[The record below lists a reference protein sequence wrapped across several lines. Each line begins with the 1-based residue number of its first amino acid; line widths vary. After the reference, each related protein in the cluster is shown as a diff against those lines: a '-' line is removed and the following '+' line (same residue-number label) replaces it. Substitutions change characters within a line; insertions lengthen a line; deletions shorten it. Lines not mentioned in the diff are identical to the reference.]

1 MNCQNH
7 PESPATAYCRTCGMP
22 VCEECRRDAFGTVYC
37 AEHAPAPVSAQA
49 PPMPGYAP
57 PGYASPG
64 SAPAGYAPAPGYTPG
79 SPPPPP
85 GFAPP
90 APGYAPPPFRAQS
103 TVSPALAFFLGMIPG
118 VGAIYNGQYAKG
130 LVHAIVW
137 GLLMSIANSRAANGL
152 EPIFVML
159 VIAWWAYMAF
169 EAHRT
174 AQKLQAGEAVDEYSS
189 LVPMRG
195 RSDQAPVAGV
205 ALVVLGTLLLLHT
218 LELLDFDR
226 VARYWPVLV
235 IALGVYLLWGRFA
248 GPMGGERAS
257 HER

>member
-22 VCEECRRDAFGTVYC
+22 VCEVCRRDAFGTVYC
-37 AEHAPAPVSAQA
+37 AEHAPAAVPPQA
-49 PPMPGYAP
+49 PPPM
-57 PGYASPG
+57 S
-64 SAPAGYAPAPGYTPG
+64 
-79 SPPPPP
+79 

-90 APGYAPPPFRAQS
+90 PGAMPAPPVAGFAPPPFRAQS
-103 TVSPALAFFLGMIPG
+103 TVSPALAFFLGLIPG

-174 AQKLQAGEAVDEYSS
+174 AQRLQAGEAVDEYSS

-195 RSDQAPVAGV
+195 RGDQAPVAGV
-205 ALVVLGTLLLLHT
+205 ALVVLGVLLLLHT
-218 LELLDFDR
+218 LELLDFER
-226 VARYWPVLV
+226 VARYWPVLL
-235 IALGVYLLWGRFA
+235 IALGVYLLWGRIA
-248 GPMGGERAS
+248 GQGEPPREAS

>member
-49 PPMPGYAP
+49 APM

-64 SAPAGYAPAPGYTPG
+64 SAPLGSAPP
-79 SPPPPP
+79 S

-90 APGYAPPPFRAQS
+90 PGYTVPPPGYAPPPFRAQS

-195 RSDQAPVAGV
+195 RGDQAPVAGV

-218 LELLDFDR
+218 LDVLDFER
-226 VARYWPVLV
+226 VARYWPVLLIV
-235 IALGVYLLWGRFA
+235 LGVYLLWGVFA
-248 GPMGGERAS
+248 GHGAGHGKAAS
-257 HER
+257 EARHER